1 MAVHH
6 LSTPLTSSDVVRLQA
21 GDLVYMSGTVM
32 TVRDRAC
39 DRILKAPDA
48 SGIPFDLENAVIY
61 HCGPIIAKADES
73 WKVIAAGPTTS
84 SRLNSQT
91 VDLLDRFG
99 VHAIIGKGGMSI
111 ADAMRDR
118 CVYLAY
124 TGGCAAVAAD
134 HIDSVRGVHWL
145 DLGMAEAVWVLDMR
159 NFGPLIVG
167 IDAHGRSLFD
177 EVRNRAEERLSA
189 IV

>member
-6 LSTPLTSSDVVRLQA
+6 LSTPLALSDVVQLQA
-21 GDLVYMSGTVM
+21 GDLVYLSGTVM

-39 DRILKAPDA
+39 DRILKA
-48 SGIPFDLENAVIY
+48 SEIPFDLDNAVIY
-61 HCGPIIAKADES
+61 HCGPIIAKADGS

-84 SRLNSQT
+84 SRLDSQT
-91 VDLLDRFG
+91 ADLLDRFG

-118 CVYLAY
+118 CVYFAY

-134 HIDSVRGVHWL
+134 HIDSVHGVHWI
-145 DLGMAEAVWVLDMR
+145 DLGMAEAVWVLDVR

-167 IDAHGRSLFD
+167 IDTHGRNLFD
-177 EVRNRAEERLSA
+177 EVRKRAEKRLSA
-189 IV
+189 MI